1 MKPFRWPL
9 VPDVRAMD
17 DARSKGDTTQD
28 KYDHLTFSSK
38 ENVTAAGTGSKK
50 NKLGSVELYLSG
62 HQRTIQSLPVFTL
75 GSELQVEWTVTPA
88 VADVLD
94 VKVEVGWRVEGA
106 GRRNQHYS
114 VLFDGQL
121 EQSRKLRR
129 TADFVLPQHPRSYV
143 GQIIYLIWEVRVM
156 LDQASPFNLLKSR
169 VRMETTS
176 EFTLQPFILCHE
188 ELLAQVD

>member
-17 DARSKGDTTQD
+17 DARSKGDATRY
-28 KYDHLTFSSK
+28 KYDHLTFSSE

-50 NKLGSVELYLSG
+50 NELGSVELYLSG
-62 HQRTIQSLPVFTL
+62 YQRTIQSLPVFTP

-88 VADVLD
+88 VAKALNL
-94 VKVEVGWRVEGA
+94 KVEVGWRVEGA
-106 GRRNQHYS
+106 GRRDQHYS

-143 GQIIYLIWEVRVM
+143 GQIIYLIWEVRVT
-156 LDQASPFNLLKSR
+156 LDKATLLNLFKSTI
-169 VRMETTS
+169 EKTG
-176 EFTLQPFILCHE
+176 EITLQPFILCHE
-188 ELLAQVD
+188 QLLAQVD